1 MLQQAKRELSLPI
14 FNAQREN
21 EILTRVAAEAGDF
34 APEAKMLYT
43 TLMALNRSR
52 QHKLLNSGT
61 DIRDEIQTALQKETS
76 LKEVSSGKKIAFQG
90 VPRFFFSCGRNLF
103 VP

>member
-1 MLQQAKRELSLPI
+1 MPI

-21 EILTRVAAEAGDF
+21 EILARVAAEAGDF

-61 DIRDEIQTALQKETS
+61 DIRDEIQTALQKRNF
-76 LKEVSSGKKIAFQG
+76 LKRSFFRKKKIAFQG
-90 VPRFFFSCGRNLF
+90 VPGSFSHAAATFLF
-103 VP
+103 P